1 MQQQDGPRT
10 PFEVFC
16 NQCRVTFAAGT
27 KTCVHCGARLSGRRA
42 RRRLDFSPFGS
53 DGATPGAPDPDHLE
67 TIEEEPTKR
76 SLPVSPMTLLWVIIL
91 LGAGLQRACL
101 PG

>member
-53 DGATPGAPDPDHLE
+53 DETPPGAPGPDHLE

>member
-27 KTCVHCGARLSGRRA
+27 KNCVHCGARLSRTRT
-42 RRRLDFSPFGS
+42 RRRLGFSPFGS
-53 DGATPGAPDPDHLE
+53 DETPAGAPDPYQPE
-67 TIEEEPTKR
+67 PMEEEPTKR